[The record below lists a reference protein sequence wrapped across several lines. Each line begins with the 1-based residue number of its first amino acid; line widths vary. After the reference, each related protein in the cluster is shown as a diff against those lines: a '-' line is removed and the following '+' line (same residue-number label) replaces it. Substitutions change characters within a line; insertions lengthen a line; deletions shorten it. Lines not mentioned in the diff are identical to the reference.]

1 MAYRRDAETTAALRK
16 VKGIF
21 DPKNIMNTGK
31 LCF

>member
-1 MAYRRDAETTAALRK
+1 MAYRRDGETTAALRK

-21 DPKNIMNTGK
+21 DPKNIMNAGK